1 MKVEVETQ
9 PGSVSTLQIELPP
22 EEVSKEWDS
31 IANSFARLAKIP
43 GYRPGKAP
51 RTVIEKR
58 FRKQIQEELTKKLVS
73 KSYHEAIEQ
82 QQLRVAS
89 LANIEDVQLGEDKS
103 MRFRATVVTAPEF
116 ELPEYKNISVQLPDT
131 KVSDAEIDAALER
144 LRDQAADFVDVPER
158 ELQMGDFAV
167 IDFEGLIDGKPISEI
182 APQASKNLHG
192 GKKFWLHLAP
202 DNFLPTFCEQI
213 VGQKRGE
220 TRQITIVFPADF
232 PVKELA
238 TKEANYAV
246 TLQEIREKVLP
257 ARDDALA
264 NKLIPGKTLADLR
277 HMIEHDLEHEKEH
290 EVERAKEAQIVK
302 YLHEHISFE
311 LPPALMKN
319 ETRRVLGELVQRN
332 RERGI
337 PDEMLKEKEKEL
349 IETAAGLA
357 AHRLKTNFIL
367 HRIAER
373 ENIKTSRQEIDAR
386 IREDAARYN
395 ISPEKM
401 RKELQEHDAL
411 DSVAE
416 QILLGKTLD
425 FLKANVSVERVQ
437 EPPAGRRKIMS
448 ASNENRSQSVLVP
461 MVVEQTGRGERSYD
475 IYSRLLKDRIVFI
488 GTPMDDHIANLVIAQ
503 LLFLQMEDSK
513 KDINIYINSPGGSVT
528 AGLAVYDTMQFL
540 TCDVTT
546 YCLGMA
552 ASMAAVLLC
561 AGTKGKRFA
570 LPNSDI
576 MIHQVSGGA
585 QGAASDVERQV
596 DYMFKLKKR
605 LIKIIAQHTSK
616 SEEQVR
622 LDSDRDYY
630 MSAQEAKDYGLVDE
644 VIKSRKEVKLLDGAT
659 PPSGNRSVAVAEAA
673 LPRKAGG

>member
-31 IANSFARLAKIP
+31 IATSFARLAKIP

-51 RTVIEKR
+51 RAIIEKR
-58 FRKQIQEELTKKLVS
+58 FHKQIQEELTKKLVS
-73 KSYHEAIEQ
+73 KSYHEAVEQ

-116 ELPEYKNISVQLPDT
+116 ELPEYKNVSVQLPDT
-131 KVSDAEIDAALER
+131 KVSDADVDTALER
-144 LRDQAADFVDVPER
+144 LRDQAADFVEVPER

-167 IDFEGLIDGKPISEI
+167 IDFEGSIDGTPIAEI

-202 DNFLPTFCEQI
+202 DNFLPTFCEQL

-220 TRQITIVFPADF
+220 TRQITIIFPADF
-232 PVKELA
+232 PVKDLA
-238 TKEANYAV
+238 SKEANYAV

-257 ARDDALA
+257 ALDDALA
-264 NKLIPGKTLADLR
+264 NKLVPGKTLGDLR
-277 HMIEHDLEHEKEH
+277 HLIEHDLEHEKEH

-332 RERGI
+332 RARGV

-349 IETAAGLA
+349 IETATGLA

-386 IREDAARYN
+386 IRGDAARYN

-401 RKELQEHDAL
+401 RKELEDHDAL

-416 QILLGKTLD
+416 QLVLGKTLD

-437 EPPAGRRKIMS
+437 EPP
-448 ASNENRSQSVLVP
+448 
-461 MVVEQTGRGERSYD
+461 VVEERS
-475 IYSRLLKDRIVFI
+475 
-488 GTPMDDHIANLVIAQ
+488 
-503 LLFLQMEDSK
+503 
-513 KDINIYINSPGGSVT
+513 
-528 AGLAVYDTMQFL
+528 
-540 TCDVTT
+540 
-546 YCLGMA
+546 
-552 ASMAAVLLC
+552 
-561 AGTKGKRFA
+561 
-570 LPNSDI
+570 
-576 MIHQVSGGA
+576 
-585 QGAASDVERQV
+585 
-596 DYMFKLKKR
+596 
-605 LIKIIAQHTSK
+605 
-616 SEEQVR
+616 
-622 LDSDRDYY
+622 
-630 MSAQEAKDYGLVDE
+630 
-644 VIKSRKEVKLLDGAT
+644 
-659 PPSGNRSVAVAEAA
+659 
-673 LPRKAGG
+673 